1 MKKFL
6 MMFLLLALVTPMIG
20 CKTMRAA
27 AARDRHIYD
36 ATARHV
42 YPVDCTSVLQD
53 ARALLFER
61 GYSVKTVDSQTMTVE
76 TEWLYDSENAG
87 KRFLVQA
94 MEPAA
99 DACQIKMMSSIE
111 REGDVTTARDLPV
124 EWELLQ
130 RVHPSAASQIQ
141 AEADTIYIR
150 MRNE

>member
-1 MKKFL
+1 
-6 MMFLLLALVTPMIG
+6 
-20 CKTMRAA
+20 
-27 AARDRHIYD
+27 
-36 ATARHV
+36 
-42 YPVDCTSVLQD
+42 
-53 ARALLFER
+53 
-61 GYSVKTVDSQTMTVE
+61 MTVE